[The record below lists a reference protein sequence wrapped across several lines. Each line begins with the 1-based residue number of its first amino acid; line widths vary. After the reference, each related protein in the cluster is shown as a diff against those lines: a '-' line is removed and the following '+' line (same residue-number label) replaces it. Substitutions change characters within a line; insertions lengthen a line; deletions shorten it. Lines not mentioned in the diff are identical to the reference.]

1 MNYYD
6 ILGIPQDA
14 TTDQIKQRYK
24 VLIKTYHPDL
34 YKGDKVFANEKTK
47 EITQAY
53 KILVNPSTRNDYDM
67 LLYNEYLEANTNYDY
82 NYTDNHNTD
91 MNEFNNEYKD
101 DEFFKK
107 TSQKY
112 KHTFFDFIDNS
123 YDNFTT
129 RSLDYLFR
137 SSPTVKVLV
146 AIIIL
151 LLVVVFILLQIKQI
165 QERYFQSQNNGY
177 NTYNSNIDISS
188 YEDYTLPDS
197 ILNAITEEDLK
208 NEFGDDILNQVDD
221 GTFNSIDELKTF
233 YYFYSEPN

>member
-6 ILGIPQDA
+6 ILGIPQDS
-14 TTDQIKQRYK
+14 TTEQIKQQYK
-24 VLIKTYHPDL
+24 ILIKTYHPDL
-34 YKGDKVFANEKTK
+34 YKGDKEFANEKTK

-67 LLYNEYLEANTNYDY
+67 LLYDEYLEENANYDY
-82 NYTDNHNTD
+82 DYINNHDSD
-91 MNEFNNEYKD
+91 MNEFNNDYKD

-112 KHTFFDFIDNS
+112 KHTFFDFIDDS
-123 YDNFTT
+123 YDRFTK
-129 RSLDYLFR
+129 RSLDCLFR

-151 LLVVVFILLQIKQI
+151 LLVVIFILLQIKQI
-165 QERYFQSQNNGY
+165 QESYFQGQNNGY
-177 NTYNSNIDISS
+177 NTYNSNIDTS
-188 YEDYTLPDS
+188 YEDYVLPDS
-197 ILNAITEEDLK
+197 ILNAISEEELK
-208 NEFGDDILNQVDD
+208 EEFGEDIINQVDD

-233 YYFYSEPN
+233 YYFYAEPN